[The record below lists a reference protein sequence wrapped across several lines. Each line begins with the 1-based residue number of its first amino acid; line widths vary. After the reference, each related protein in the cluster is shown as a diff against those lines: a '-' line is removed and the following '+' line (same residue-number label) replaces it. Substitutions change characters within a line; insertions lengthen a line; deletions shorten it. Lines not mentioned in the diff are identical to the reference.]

1 MEKNPSERRRE
12 QVDSVRALRRE
23 FITTRDAAIVYD
35 MERHRVIELADAAGA
50 LYRVSQNLVLI
61 KKDVLDAYLER
72 FHVHMNELRK
82 GKEEDS

>member
-1 MEKNPSERRRE
+1 MEKDPSERRRE

-61 KKDVLDAYLER
+61 KKDVLDVYLER
-72 FHVHMNELRK
+72 FHVHMNELCK
-82 GKEEDS
+82 GKEDS